1 MQVPIV
7 IPKKGM
13 KGLKMG
19 PIGNNDWIGFPVT
32 NEEKRMASDIA
43 SGIVGGQ
50 AWLNLRVKAGPC
62 SGFPRLMTATNRAPA
77 HALPNRWSIIW
88 I

>member
-7 IPKKGM
+7 IPKKEM

-43 SGIVGGQ
+43 C
-50 AWLNLRVKAGPC
+50 RCEKATEHACSLCGP
-62 SGFPRLMTATNRAPA
+62 GR
-77 HALPNRWSIIW
+77 
-88 I
+88 